1 MKKAAAEM
9 RQETDANKSPSS
21 LPFSSFT
28 HHFAKAHSLRKAENA
43 PPNSVG
49 KGRNCQCFYAVLKPL
64 IFKSEKKYF
73 PWTVLTSKFTQYLKF
88 HEMDMPMV
96 ETRQQSEAD
105 LFLVIK

>member
-1 MKKAAAEM
+1 MSLSLLNRRSLRDWIVKKAAAEM

-64 IFKSEKKYF
+64 TFKSEKKKYF
-73 PWTVLTSKFTQYLKF
+73 P
-88 HEMDMPMV
+88 
-96 ETRQQSEAD
+96 
-105 LFLVIK
+105 

>member
-1 MKKAAAEM
+1 MSLSLLNTRSLRDWIVKKAAAEM

-49 KGRNCQCFYAVLKPL
+49 KGRNCQCFHAVLKPL

-73 PWTVLTSKFTQYLKF
+73 P
-88 HEMDMPMV
+88 
-96 ETRQQSEAD
+96 
-105 LFLVIK
+105 